1 MSRTGGGRDEGRV
14 RSAMDSLW
22 RRAKRS
28 LHAKLVRPI
37 LSSLQKGAD
46 VNRVA
51 DSLAIGFCI
60 GLFPVFGA

>member
-1 MSRTGGGRDEGRV
+1 
-14 RSAMDSLW
+14 MDSLW